1 MVSSGLWFP
10 RVIPRVALTLCLLL
24 PVAGARGQGSEI
36 AGTMPEDHLPG
47 LRAILATAFER
58 SPHLLEAE
66 YRRAE
71 REARVLIDDSARLP
85 GVSGR
90 LNYASNDT
98 SISSTNSS
106 QSRATGFFYNLSVSQ
121 ALFHWGALK
130 NQSEIARI
138 RVAIEQR
145 KFDVA
150 YRVLAVV
157 LRKAYLAL
165 IVEKARLRYA
175 RASLALL
182 RADLVVLAERK
193 QSGAISEASLAA
205 EELRARGVAIETERA
220 EAEFAA
226 NRSRFAR
233 LAGLADLPES
243 AVPDHIPAPK
253 VSPDLATAL
262 TAVLLRDGAKSTL
275 EYEIHDLTVR
285 EALRRQKIEQVRLL
299 PKFSAEAGLSLENST
314 DVNGN
319 TVNQQ
324 GIQRR
329 TVSINANWNIF
340 DGFATTGLKRD
351 ALAARRLAERT
362 LAARTDEILRE
373 AQILERA
380 LKIDV
385 SEAELRDL
393 HHGLALQ
400 GRKRVAEEAAL
411 GNLPPGDIDRA
422 QLNIGQAEAA
432 MFAARAVLL
441 GRWSELV
448 ALAAEDPLLNTHS
461 ARHAREKK

>member
-10 RVIPRVALTLCLLL
+10 RVASRLALTLFLLL
-24 PVAGARGQGSEI
+24 PLAGARGQGSEI

-58 SPHLLEAE
+58 SPQLIEAE

-71 REARVLIDDSARLP
+71 REARLLVEDAARLP

-106 QSRATGFFYNLSVSQ
+106 QSRATGFFYNLSVGQ
-121 ALFHWGALK
+121 PLFHWGALK

-138 RVAIEQR
+138 RLAIEQR

-150 YRVLAVV
+150 YRALAVV

-165 IVEKARLRYA
+165 IVEKARLRHM

-193 QSGAISEASLAA
+193 QSGAVAASQFDA
-205 EELRARGVAIETERA
+205 EELRLRGIAIETERA

-233 LAGLADLPES
+233 LAGLADLPE
-243 AVPDHIPAPK
+243 ADVPDDIPSPK
-253 VSPDLATAL
+253 VSPALATAL
-262 TAVLLRDGAKSTL
+262 TATLLRDGAKSTL
-275 EYEIHDLTVR
+275 EYEIHELAVQ
-285 EALRRQKIEQVRLL
+285 EALRRHKIEKVRLL

-319 TVNQQ
+319 AVNQQ

-329 TVSINANWNIF
+329 TISINANWNIF
-340 DGFATTGLKRD
+340 DGFATRGLTRD

-362 LAARTDEILRE
+362 LAARTEEILRD
-373 AQILERA
+373 AQILERS
-380 LKIDV
+380 LKIDA
-385 SEAELRDL
+385 SEVELRDL
-393 HHGLALQ
+393 HHGLAIQ
-400 GRKRVAEEAAL
+400 GRKRTAEEAAL
-411 GNLPPGDIDRA
+411 GNLPQGDVDRA

-432 MFAARAVLL
+432 MLAARAVLL

-448 ALAAEDPLLNTHS
+448 ALAADDPLLNTHS